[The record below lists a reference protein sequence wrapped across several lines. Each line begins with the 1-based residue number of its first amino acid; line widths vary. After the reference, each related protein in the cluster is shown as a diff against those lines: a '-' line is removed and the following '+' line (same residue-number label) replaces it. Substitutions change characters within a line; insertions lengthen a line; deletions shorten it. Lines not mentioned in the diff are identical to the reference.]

1 MTQDMHGCAQN
12 GHCHGQGH
20 DHDHGQGH
28 HDCHGHGAPCLAH
41 GHDAHSH
48 DGHGQIDS
56 HGHDAPGHNAHD
68 HDTHGHAAAAEK
80 PKPSSWGWVPF
91 ALLLSGLLTFV
102 LTPVVAY
109 QGIPVSAQQ
118 QLQPVQAQT
127 VAEQEV
133 MTAVKDALTNRFKA
147 FMTGDAKLLEKSFGK
162 QGVADALQDEK
173 MVFNEAVKQFK
184 DAKRK
189 GDVKVEVVPYKID
202 VDGNKAHVLFRYM
215 VTIGNEQP
223 IMSARIWDLA
233 KTKDGWKVVGNSAFV
248 DSPATGKVVKEAKA
262 FLTALKFNHTEAL
275 RGPWDT
281 GNDPL
286 NAVTAKNIK
295 ALAGKGGSWE
305 VTNVTLGDLM
315 TMQSVAFSED
325 ANWARVMVQ
334 NNETQQKYV
343 LIMAKV
349 PQGKGVLAAEK
360 WAVYG
365 LVSEKEYFAQ

>member
-1 MTQDMHGCAQN
+1 MAQDMHGCAQN
-12 GHCHGQGH
+12 GQCDGQGH
-20 DHDHGQGH
+20 DQGHGQGY
-28 HDCHGHGAPCLAH
+28 HDSHGHDAH
-41 GHDAHSH
+41 GHDAH
-48 DGHGQIDS
+48 
-56 HGHDAPGHNAHD
+56 GHDA
-68 HDTHGHAAAAEK
+68 HGHGAAAEK
-80 PKPSSWGWVPF
+80 SKPSSWGWVPF
-91 ALLLSGLLTFV
+91 SLILSGLLTFI
-102 LTPVVAY
+102 LAPVVAY
-109 QGIPVSAQQ
+109 QGVPVSAQQ

-184 DAKRK
+184 DAKLK
-189 GDVKVEVVPYKID
+189 GDVKVEVAPYKID
-202 VDGNKAHVLFRYM
+202 VDGSKAHVLFRYM

-223 IMSARIWDLA
+223 IMSARIWDLN
-233 KTKDGWKVVGNSAFV
+233 KTKEGWKVVGNSAFV

-262 FLTALKFNHTEAL
+262 FLTDLKFNHTQAL

-286 NAVTAKNIK
+286 NTVTAKNIK

-325 ANWARVMVQ
+325 ANWARVMIQ
-334 NNETQQKYV
+334 NNETQKKYV

-349 PQGKGVLAAEK
+349 PQGKGVMAAEK

-365 LVSEKEYFAQ
+365 MVTEKEYFAQ